1 MMPVEFALIRHVSDH
16 FFSYFGVTFPTN
28 ATWHAKWLGS
38 EFQRGSKPRQN
49 VWQDN
54 LENAPWK
61 EILLIPITGFYRILP
76 WVAPLPR
83 SPITIRM
90 NLFFIGELFYLVKWN
105 HISPSPRLPFLDPGV
120 TFPLLFTT
128 IWGPK
133 NSCEVAMKLDHFRN
147 PSLFLGFPCTPLILS
162 ESHTPVK
169 ITHLIIFL
177 TIFWGVHSLH
187 FMTIG
192 FFRPSLLRIWFAV
205 CFSSTHPGCEID
217 QSCEPFYGQE
227 ACGVD
232 FSPVK
237 IQGNLKNSFC
247 LVRLTLNSP
256 KLDI

>member
-90 NLFFIGELFYLVKWN
+90 ILFFIGELYHLAKWN
-105 HISPSPRLPFLDPGV
+105 HSSPSPRLPWRSRGPIG
-120 TFPLLFTT
+120 PLVL
-128 IWGPK
+128 
-133 NSCEVAMKLDHFRN
+133 VAMKLDHFGN
-147 PSLFLGFPCTPLILS
+147 PSLFLGFPCTPLIS
-162 ESHTPVK
+162 GRISHTSSSPSAL
-169 ITHLIIFL
+169 HYFRP
-177 TIFWGVHSLH
+177 FFGVAHSLH
-187 FMTIG
+187 FITIG
-192 FFRPSLLRIWFAV
+192 FFRPSLLRIWFAFLWPRSMCV
-205 CFSSTHPGCEID
+205 FFP
-217 QSCEPFYGQE
+217 PW
-227 ACGVD
+227 
-232 FSPVK
+232 
-237 IQGNLKNSFC
+237 
-247 LVRLTLNSP
+247 
-256 KLDI
+256 KLRAIW